1 MSSSE
6 YNRAASL
13 QDEFLRT
20 CFEEPHGNVQYKLL
34 SHNHMQLV
42 LRAFLTK
49 AEWKIDPIEQKR
61 LEKILNPCNEQ
72 GKLCMTAVAA
82 TENGKEL
89 VQVIRE
95 GVDCEVL
102 SWKMAEE
109 EPTAAAVI
117 SGALNKCSDL
127 AMRTTERSALYTLKG
142 QIIKAAKTQELNQ
155 TAVAAGQLVA
165 YAKVFEACH
174 VELDNAADDLD
185 LPDLFDFLVGLG
197 VGVNSYCDDLQA
209 FGNGSWTASSD
220 SCGLPRLEYGTRSTC
235 HTLG

>member
-13 QDEFLRT
+13 QHEFRRT
-20 CFEEPHGNVQYKLL
+20 CFEEPYGNVQYKLL

-61 LEKILNPCNEQ
+61 LEHIIKPCNEQ

-95 GVDCEVL
+95 GVDCEVR

-127 AMRTTERSALYTLKG
+127 AMRTTEWSALYTLKG

-155 TAVAAGQLVA
+155 TAVAAGQPVA
-165 YAKVFEACH
+165 YAQVFEACH
-174 VELDNAADDLD
+174 VELDNAADDPD
-185 LPDLFDFLVGLG
+185 LPDLFDFLVSLG
-197 VGVNSYCDDLQA
+197 VGVNSYVIICRRLA
-209 FGNGSWTASSD
+209 NGSWTASSD
-220 SCGLPRLEYGTRSTC
+220 SCGLPRLEY
-235 HTLG
+235 